1 MLEDPTRPRKAGS
14 PYGPFALTY
23 NPAAQQRVLMQALRF
38 RAEIFRNAA
47 SRPVTALVHR
57 LRLAGLSVG
66 RFVFDHGG
74 LRSV

>member
-1 MLEDPTRPRKAGS
+1 MLEDLNQPNNPGS

-23 NPAAQQRVLMQALRF
+23 NAAEQQRVLMQARRF
-38 RAEIFRNAA
+38 RAEIVRRAA

-57 LRLAGLSVG
+57 LRLAGFAAG